1 MLNTEVIKKIESFVY
16 QKPRSIQEVAQYIG
30 KNWRTANRY
39 IEEIEKNFG
48 TISTKV
54 FREGTRGALKI
65 VYWSSVDKAS
75 HSVFQERL
83 EKQILTARAKEEF
96 SPFDIYQYIPE
107 NKKKVFTDDNEED
120 TLPEFRSFLLGAQKQ
135 ILLFS
140 GNLSF
145 INLQNK
151 NKDFISVFDELAK
164 KKVNIK
170 VLCRVDLV
178 GRENVEKML
187 SLNSKH
193 GHEYIEIHHAEH
205 PLRAA
210 IIDGRLIRLKEIAR
224 PSGKRKEL
232 GKTLLLYYTIKDKEW
247 AEWLAKIFWKI
258 FSSSLDANKRLQ
270 ELNKIRVM

>member
-140 GNLSF
+140 GNL
-145 INLQNK
+145 Q
-151 NKDFISVFDELAK
+151 
-164 KKVNIK
+164 
-170 VLCRVDLV
+170 
-178 GRENVEKML
+178 
-187 SLNSKH
+187 
-193 GHEYIEIHHAEH
+193 
-205 PLRAA
+205 
-210 IIDGRLIRLKEIAR
+210 
-224 PSGKRKEL
+224 
-232 GKTLLLYYTIKDKEW
+232 LL
-247 AEWLAKIFWKI
+247 F
-258 FSSSLDANKRLQ
+258 
-270 ELNKIRVM
+270 